1 MWIVYLSIVAIIVS
15 LGYLGFSAFKT
26 FKEAKP
32 AINRLN
38 ETVARVQQ
46 KADTLKVESA
56 ALSESQ
62 QDLIEDIN
70 YKKQAVTFTVNAAKR
85 TASSFKKLWK
95 IKPLAKLSRKRKTR
109 TPAY

>member
-1 MWIVYLSIVAIIVS
+1 MWIVYLSIAAIIVS
-15 LGYLGFSAFKT
+15 LAYLGFIAFKT

-46 KADTLKVESA
+46 KADTLKVEST
-56 ALSESQ
+56 ALTESQ

-70 YKKQAVTFTVNAAKR
+70 YKKQAFTFTVNAAKR
-85 TASSFKKLWK
+85 TVSSFKNLWK
-95 IKPLAKLSRKRKTR
+95 IRPLAKLSRRKKAR